1 MLTLLGV
8 QLPRAP
14 HLCLLLLVAL
24 PATHVLHAALKH
36 SVRWRE
42 PTGSTVG
49 MPSRQLQGGHTSG
62 PELCWVCS
70 WRSLKVLPQPLHS
83 SAPWPLCSTE
93 ATAKGRGGRTGT
105 GPQPGRRCQGG
116 HQHFVPAA
124 AALSPG
130 SVLAL
135 TQPASGLHSS
145 PACSLRPGLCFAEA
159 QGWEKGRREKLS
171 AGPGWERTSQSKGQ
185 AGRGRRVGP
194 PAALCTPQ
202 VTRLFAVFA
211 LQNERPGAFQ
221 FIRLA
226 IQSNWGKSGNTCIYR
241 VQVHGK
247 RRKVVKNSMQLLD
260 KMSEKFPQQCLREKT
275 SFRFPNQVLKPRQK
289 ETVKVAIEEIFQNIF
304 YIFSKNLTLAAWDET
319 ALGQFQNGLYQQIEQ
334 LEACVIKKQTLHF
347 WSKDPNR
354 LKLKKYFKEI
364 DCFLKDKQYSL
375 CSWEISRAEMRRCLQ
390 LVDKVVRKLNN

>member
-1 MLTLLGV
+1 MWHVSFPQELQDLRMAMSAMPVEENIQMSAWILQSKGAVIDLQRSPRSYAWPCSVFGFLCDSNRLDAFVQMDISPGYCWPFQASQSQVVIRLPAQVQPTAITVQHPLKESSGLGDISSAPQDFTVSGMDGEKETLLGTFTYDI
-8 QLPRAP
+8 A
-14 HLCLLLLVAL
+14 
-24 PATHVLHAALKH
+24 
-36 SVRWRE
+36 E
-42 PTGSTVG
+42 
-49 MPSRQLQGGHTSG
+49 
-62 PELCWVCS
+62 
-70 WRSLKVLPQPLHS
+70 QPIQTF
-83 SAPWPLCSTE
+83 P
-93 ATAKGRGGRTGT
+93 
-105 GPQPGRRCQGG
+105 
-116 HQHFVPAA
+116 
-124 AALSPG
+124 
-130 SVLAL
+130 
-135 TQPASGLHSS
+135 
-145 PACSLRPGLCFAEA
+145 
-159 QGWEKGRREKLS
+159 
-171 AGPGWERTSQSKGQ
+171 
-185 AGRGRRVGP
+185 
-194 PAALCTPQ
+194 
-202 VTRLFAVFA
+202 